1 MSPAT
6 VQQLIQEPD
15 SGLRRQYRSR
25 KSRHSRAQS
34 RSRSGSRSRS
44 QSQSRTSSPRRP
56 ALNIITPESGISTRY
71 HSAETQLWG
80 SRTSSYIT
88 PGSAYATPTQS
99 DQEFKAEEIKEKT
112 WPDILVVTGL
122 EDCETPLQIKLCDLV
137 KASKSERADG
147 QGMMVIWV
155 RDEDLSESAPAWLVG
170 LSLGIS

>member
-1 MSPAT
+1 
-6 VQQLIQEPD
+6 V
-15 SGLRRQYRSR
+15 
-25 KSRHSRAQS
+25 
-34 RSRSGSRSRS
+34 
-44 QSQSRTSSPRRP
+44 
-56 ALNIITPESGISTRY
+56 
-71 HSAETQLWG
+71 
-80 SRTSSYIT
+80 
-88 PGSAYATPTQS
+88 
-99 DQEFKAEEIKEKT
+99 EEIKEKT